1 MKNLDETLK
10 EQIERAENVYN
21 LLLEA
26 NLISQQIINKIEIK
40 KEQYEKVQNDKK
52 LS

>member
-10 EQIERAENVYN
+10 EQIERAKKLFDILVD
-21 LLLEA
+21 A
-26 NLISQQIINKIEIK
+26 NKASMDLINKIEIK
-40 KEQYEKVQNDKK
+40 KEQYEKIQNDKE